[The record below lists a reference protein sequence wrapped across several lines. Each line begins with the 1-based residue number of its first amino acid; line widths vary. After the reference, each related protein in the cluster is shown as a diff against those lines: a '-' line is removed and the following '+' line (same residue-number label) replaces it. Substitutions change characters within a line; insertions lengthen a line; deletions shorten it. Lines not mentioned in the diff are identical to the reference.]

1 MRARP
6 YSVARAHHGSS
17 GQVFG
22 TILEESR
29 GEEGGRCDGGMRRR
43 EIRNPPSWAT
53 VGMWSQG
60 NLAIHTSVQVTPLGH
75 AERGECAAWHG
86 RARRSTCRISEPFEM
101 GGAQFGIALHMIR

>member
-29 GEEGGRCDGGMRRR
+29 GEEGGSDATDVCGHMRTAARR
-43 EIRNPPSWAT
+43 HPTST
-53 VGMWSQG
+53 VGG
-60 NLAIHTSVQVTPLGH
+60 
-75 AERGECAAWHG
+75 
-86 RARRSTCRISEPFEM
+86 F
-101 GGAQFGIALHMIR
+101 

>member
-29 GEEGGRCDGGMRRR
+29 GGGGGARCDGGMRRR
-43 EIRNPPSWAT
+43 EIRNPPS
-53 VGMWSQG
+53 SD
-60 NLAIHTSVQVTPLGH
+60 IHGELSPMVSMCAHALTQV
-75 AERGECAAWHG
+75 
-86 RARRSTCRISEPFEM
+86 
-101 GGAQFGIALHMIR
+101 

>member
-29 GEEGGRCDGGMRRR
+29 GGGGGPDATEACGDVRSATRRH
-43 EIRNPPSWAT
+43 PTST
-53 VGMWSQG
+53 VG
-60 NLAIHTSVQVTPLGH
+60 
-75 AERGECAAWHG
+75 
-86 RARRSTCRISEPFEM
+86 
-101 GGAQFGIALHMIR
+101 